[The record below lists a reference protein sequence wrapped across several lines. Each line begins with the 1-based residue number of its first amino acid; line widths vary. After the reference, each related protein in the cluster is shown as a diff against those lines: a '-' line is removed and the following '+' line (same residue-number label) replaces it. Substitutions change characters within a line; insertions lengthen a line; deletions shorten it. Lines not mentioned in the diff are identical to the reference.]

1 MARKNK
7 LLLAYYG
14 DDFTGSTDALEFLT
28 RSGIKTVL
36 FITPPTPAQFN
47 RYKGLQAIGVAGM
60 TRAMTPP
67 DMERELINAFSKI
80 KELNAPHVH
89 YKVCSTFDSSP
100 YIGSIGRAIETG
112 LGIFKS
118 KFVPLLVAAPALGRY
133 CTFGNLFAR
142 MGIGSQGDIYR
153 LDRHPSMSKHPVT
166 PSTESDL
173 RKHLSRQTQL
183 PIGLIDILTI
193 AGDQESAQYKLE
205 QTIEDGS
212 RIVLFDALHEEHMLT
227 VGGLIDNHAKEGE
240 VLFSVGSSGIEMALG
255 KLWHEQEL
263 VKPVKRWQHAGE
275 AGPILVLSGSCSPV
289 TEKQIDCAITNG
301 FADIPLDTEAIASS
315 ADVTAVLDRTIE
327 QISACIN
334 AGQSVVVHTSRGA
347 HDERIDLTYQLLAG
361 QGLSEGEIL
370 AKTSQLYGTALGI
383 IALRTAAQTQL
394 KRVIIAG
401 GDTAGYVARTMEIEA
416 VEMLAPLS
424 PGAPLCVAHST
435 NSVIEG
441 LQVNFKGGQVGS
453 ENYFISALKGELLPA
468 PSSRLRVVSNTII
481 NQL

>member
-14 DDFTGSTDALEFLT
+14 DDFTGSTDALEFLS
-28 RSGIKTVL
+28 RAGIKTVL
-36 FITPPTPAQFN
+36 FITPPAPDQLN
-47 RYKGLQAIGVAGM
+47 RYKGLQAIGIAGM

-67 DMERELINAFSKI
+67 DMENELLNAFSKL

-100 YIGSIGRAIETG
+100 YIGSIGKAIETG
-112 LGIFKS
+112 LGIFRS
-118 KFVPLLVAAPALGRY
+118 RFVPLLVAAPALGRY

-173 RKHLSRQTQL
+173 RKHLARQTQL
-183 PIGLIDILTI
+183 PIGLVDILTI
-193 AGDQESAQYKLE
+193 SGDEEIAADKLE
-205 QTIEDGS
+205 QTLEDGS

-227 VGGLIDNHAKEGE
+227 VGGLIDSHAKEGE
-240 VLFSVGSSGIEMALG
+240 ILFSVGSSGIEMALG
-255 KLWHEQEL
+255 KLWQQQEI
-263 VKPVKRWQHAGE
+263 VKPVRRWQHAGE

-289 TEKQIDCAITNG
+289 TEKQIDYAVNYG
-301 FADIPLDTEAIASS
+301 FTEIALDTEAIAAS
-315 ADVTAVLDRTIE
+315 ADVTGVLDAAVAK
-327 QISACIN
+327 ISASIK
-334 AGQSVVVHTSRGA
+334 AGTSVVVHTSRGA
-347 HDERIDLTYQLLAG
+347 HDERIDATYQQLAG

-370 AKTSQLYGTALGI
+370 AKTSQLYGTALGM
-383 IALRTAAQTQL
+383 IALKAAAQTPV

-401 GDTAGYVARTMEIEA
+401 GDTAGYVARTMDIESI
-416 VEMLAPLS
+416 EMLAPLS
-424 PGAPLCVAHST
+424 PGAPLCLAHST
-435 NSVIEG
+435 NAVVDG
-441 LQVNFKGGQVGS
+441 LQVNFKGGQVGA
-453 ENYFISALKGELLPA
+453 ENYFVSALKGELLPA
-468 PSSRLRVVSNTII
+468 PSPRLRVVSNSII